1 MAQFNTGNSQ
11 WDQGLGTLAGALF
24 PDPSKVAQAGYF
36 GAQQRNATVSTQNTI
51 DQMNARHYLPGMTP
65 GSGVPNSPIMFTP
78 PPPGSL
84 PGMPP
89 IYAPP
94 SNLPM
99 VPPPGPQG
107 GAVSAQGPG
116 AVPLAQ
122 AVPPSRLADA
132 IAPLT
137 QGGPSAPASRPTPSS
152 PPAPNTTGSDGSVP
166 TDDGTDSVLHPG
178 SVMPPG
184 GGVKYAAPAAANGSP
199 APPAINA
206 GTLAMMMGQAGYD
219 ANQVEKQIN
228 NYIIAGVQT
237 GTIPLPLAKV
247 MLAGSGQGQMYA
259 SDSSARTSIATT
271 GMQQATEREKY
282 WNTLVDT
289 VDEKGN
295 KTLTPRK
302 DLKPG
307 QQGYDSA
314 VAVQGSGLTQVQPD
328 PNQPP
333 QYAQVRNAPGQT
345 AYNPSVASTQITV
358 GGQLA
363 AEKLRL
369 DSAQVDVVDETSP
382 TKSRTTT
389 FKDAR
394 ENKLQ
399 LTPKSQ
405 DAFNAQIQS
414 AIVNAKTPQE
424 RQAIMNA
431 ATAAAQ
437 QHKPVDENAAY
448 QRQQLRNNAVAQ
460 AYPPPDKASYYTDK
474 SPGGLEPDADA
485 MVQDRTDFL
494 FNYSPNRAMRD
505 YAAASAQAIREL
517 QNEGLIEKRPDVDK
531 KRDTS
536 VARGVLGQKVG
547 ENPNV
552 FTHTD
557 PKGVQTSRLRVG
569 LTEAGRKAQQEK
581 DAAAASQTP
590 SLANTVTP
598 NQNPNTNTGGGT
610 PIGRAPPNTPDGTP
624 AWVGG
629 QQGVVRGGLIYAQ

>member
-1 MAQFNTGNSQ
+1 V
-11 WDQGLGTLAGALF
+11 
-24 PDPSKVAQAGYF
+24 KQAG
-36 GAQQRNATVSTQNTI
+36 
-51 DQMNARHYLPGMTP
+51 P
-65 GSGVPNSPIMFTP
+65 
-78 PPPGSL
+78 
-84 PGMPP
+84 
-89 IYAPP
+89 
-94 SNLPM
+94 
-99 VPPPGPQG
+99 
-107 GAVSAQGPG
+107 
-116 AVPLAQ
+116 
-122 AVPPSRLADA
+122 
-132 IAPLT
+132 
-137 QGGPSAPASRPTPSS
+137 
-152 PPAPNTTGSDGSVP
+152 
-166 TDDGTDSVLHPG
+166 
-178 SVMPPG
+178 
-184 GGVKYAAPAAANGSP
+184 AAPNGSP
-199 APPAINA
+199 LPPAINA
-206 GTLAMMMGQAGYD
+206 GTLAMMMAQAGFD

-228 NYIIAGVQT
+228 SYIIAGIQS
-237 GTIPLPLAKV
+237 GTIPLPLAKQ

-259 SDSSARTSIATT
+259 SDSSKSSALGVANIQQTGESARNA
-271 GMQQATEREKY
+271 ANNAAKREQFLDETVESRDDKGQKI
-282 WNTLVDT
+282 LV
-289 VDEKGN
+289 K
-295 KTLTPRK
+295 RR

-307 QQGYDSA
+307 QPGYDSA
-314 VAVQGSGLTQVQPD
+314 IAVQGEGLTQTVGPDGQPR
-328 PNQPP
+328 
-333 QYAQVRNAPGQT
+333 YTRNREAPGQP
-345 AYNPSVASTQITV
+345 AYNPSVASTQIQAGAT
-358 GGQLA
+358 LA
-363 AEKLRL
+363 GEQLRL
-369 DSAQVDVVDETSP
+369 DSVPVEVVDETSS
-382 TKSRTTT
+382 TKTRTTT

-448 QRQQLRNNAVAQ
+448 QRQLLRDNAVAN

-485 MVQDRTDFL
+485 LVQDRTDFL

-505 YAAASAQAIREL
+505 YGAASAQALREL

-536 VARGVLGQKVG
+536 VARGVLGQKAG

-557 PKGVQTSRLRVG
+557 AKGVQTSRLRIG
-569 LTEAGRKAQQEK
+569 LTEAGRKAQQDK
-581 DAAAASQTP
+581 DANQP
-590 SLANTVTP
+590 SLANTVAP
-598 NQNPNTNTGGGT
+598 NQTRPNTSTGGAT